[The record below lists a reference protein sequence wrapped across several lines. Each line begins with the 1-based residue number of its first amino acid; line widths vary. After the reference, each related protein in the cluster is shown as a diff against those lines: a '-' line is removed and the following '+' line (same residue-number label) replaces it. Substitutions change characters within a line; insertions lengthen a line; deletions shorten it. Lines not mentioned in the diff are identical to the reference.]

1 MLRRETTEIGAA
13 VIAIAMIK
21 QKKGAA
27 EKSAAFVLKRGEN
40 VHTYEMEKL
49 RKIYLYVKEKYEFLT
64 MKKYT
69 TLAGTLVFFLI
80 MSIVPLSFWLTLLV
94 GKLPVNTEQI
104 LQLPIFDSVKNVLL
118 YVQKE
123 AANATGGASLLLLI
137 TTLYSATNLFYQMR
151 RSGEIIYDYYR
162 KKQGIRLRLGA
173 LALMFVLMLTVVAFL
188 LLFAVGT
195 FLFSRYVSG
204 VLERIADYSLL
215 AVLAFALVWLLNA
228 YICPYKTPMKQF
240 LPGTALTVGA
250 WAIAVAGFTL
260 YLKISNMDKL
270 YGALSTIIVFLLWLY
285 ILMICFIVGVIFNSD
300 RIKTERKAKNL
311 ARKKQRLAHEK

>member
-1 MLRRETTEIGAA
+1 
-13 VIAIAMIK
+13 
-21 QKKGAA
+21 
-27 EKSAAFVLKRGEN
+27 
-40 VHTYEMEKL
+40 MEQL
-49 RKIYLYVKEKYEFLT
+49 RKTYRYVKEKYELLT
-64 MKKYT
+64 VKKYT

-80 MSIVPLSFWLTLLV
+80 MSIVPLSFWLTLLI

-123 AANATGGASLLLLI
+123 AANATGGASLLLLV

-151 RSGEIIYDYYR
+151 RSGEIVYDYHR
-162 KKQGIRLRLGA
+162 KKQGLRLRLGA

-204 VLERIADYSLL
+204 EFERIADYSLL
-215 AVLAFALVWLLNA
+215 AVLSFLLVWLLNA

-250 WAIAVAGFTL
+250 WAVAVAGFTV

-270 YGALSTIIVFLLWLY
+270 YGALSAIIVFLLWLY

-300 RIKTERKAKNL
+300 RIKTERRAKNL

>member
-1 MLRRETTEIGAA
+1 
-13 VIAIAMIK
+13 
-21 QKKGAA
+21 
-27 EKSAAFVLKRGEN
+27 
-40 VHTYEMEKL
+40 MEQL
-49 RKIYLYVKEKYEFLT
+49 RKTYRYVKEKYELLT
-64 MKKYT
+64 VKKYT

-80 MSIVPLSFWLTLLV
+80 MSIVPLSFWLTLLI

-123 AANATGGASLLLLI
+123 AANATGGASLLLLV

-151 RSGEIIYDYYR
+151 RSGEIVYDYHR
-162 KKQGIRLRLGA
+162 KKQGLRLRLGA

-215 AVLAFALVWLLNA
+215 AVLSFLLVWLLNA

-250 WAIAVAGFTL
+250 WAVAVAGFTV

-270 YGALSTIIVFLLWLY
+270 YGALSAIIVFLLWLY

-300 RIKTERKAKNL
+300 RIKTERRAKKL
-311 ARKKQRLAHEK
+311 ARKKQRIAHEK

>member
-1 MLRRETTEIGAA
+1 
-13 VIAIAMIK
+13 
-21 QKKGAA
+21 
-27 EKSAAFVLKRGEN
+27 
-40 VHTYEMEKL
+40 MEQL
-49 RKIYLYVKEKYEFLT
+49 RKTYRYVKEKYELLT
-64 MKKYT
+64 VKKYT

-80 MSIVPLSFWLTLLV
+80 MSIVPLSFWLTLLI

-123 AANATGGASLLLLI
+123 AANATGGASLLLLV

-151 RSGEIIYDYYR
+151 RSGEIVYDYHR
-162 KKQGIRLRLGA
+162 KKQGLRLRLGA

-215 AVLAFALVWLLNA
+215 AVLSFLLVWLLNA

-250 WAIAVAGFTL
+250 WAVAVAGFTV

-270 YGALSTIIVFLLWLY
+270 YGALSAIIVFLLWLY

-300 RIKTERKAKNL
+300 RIKTERRAKNL